1 MISLKYTTLI
11 GNSHL
16 QFGQYLSTKNTCIAE
31 NTLQHDS
38 LYYFFL
44 KTLWQE
50 VVSHHSNL
58 VEFLVG
64 PISIWKK

>member
-31 NTLQHDS
+31 NTLQHDP

-50 VVSHHSNL
+50 VMSPS
-58 VEFLVG
+58 F
-64 PISIWKK
+64 